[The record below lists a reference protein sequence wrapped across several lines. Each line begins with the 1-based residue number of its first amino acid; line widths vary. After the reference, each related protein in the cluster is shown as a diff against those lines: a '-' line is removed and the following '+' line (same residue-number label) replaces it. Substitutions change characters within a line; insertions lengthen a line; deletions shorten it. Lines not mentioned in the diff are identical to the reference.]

1 MAVEIGHVDGVEV
14 DYLDVTEAGEGQ
26 VFEEFAAKPPDP
38 MRRMR
43 EVRILERRGEGRADW
58 SPVRIGGVDVA
69 VAVDSV
75 VMMNM

>member
-1 MAVEIGHVDGVEV
+1 M
-14 DYLDVTEAGEGQ
+14 
-26 VFEEFAAKPPDP
+26 PPDP
-38 MRRMR
+38 MRRMP

-75 VMMNM
+75 VIMNM